1 MSLNY
6 KKTDASYRLAAMV
19 SNPEWTH
26 GFCDY
31 ARLVIKGTLLFITL
45 VTFLSTVAI
54 YNLIGIVAAF
64 QGNWSFDEHP
74 PFVVANVTTL
84 AATVLIG
91 LMVGWAEFTE
101 RRYAKK
107 RATLYDENGDRIP
120 DADIPRK
127 QPSFLSAWWASVHD
141 KICPT
146 VTFID

>member
-45 VTFLSTVAI
+45 VVFASTMAI
-54 YNLIGIVAAF
+54 WNLIGIVAAL
-64 QGNWSFDEHP
+64 QGNWSMEEHP
-74 PFVVANVTTL
+74 PFVMMNVATF
-84 AATVLIG
+84 ALI
-91 LMVGWAEFTE
+91 VGIGCMWGYVEVTE
-101 RRYAKK
+101 RRSKKK
-107 RATLYDENGDRIP
+107 RALLYDENGDRMP
-120 DADIPRK
+120 GPYK

-146 VTFID
+146 VTFSD